1 MPGINKALAA
11 AISLGLAM
19 CSLSVFADDADA
31 DAKLQ
36 AKASQL
42 AQKYLITDTHIDVPY
57 RIEEDWEDVA
67 VATAKGDFDYPRAK
81 KGGLDLPF
89 MSIYTPASMEGTSG
103 DGSESYQ
110 VANQLID
117 GMEALVGRAPEKF
130 MMVYN
135 TGQAKEA
142 HAKGLIGL
150 ALGMEN
156 GSPINNDLANV
167 QFFADRGISY
177 ITLAH
182 GLSNH
187 ISDSSY
193 DENKQ
198 WKGLSPFGKEVVAE
212 MNRVG
217 VMVDVSHVSDDAF
230 YQVIELSKTP
240 VIASHSS
247 PRVFTPGWERNMSDD
262 MIKALAKNGGVIQIN
277 FGSMFISEASKNAF
291 EVMRTKRAE
300 FMQANS
306 LQEDSVEV
314 KTFMQEYIEA
324 NPIRYASMDELMANF
339 QHVIDLVGP
348 EFVGIGSDYDG
359 VGDSLP
365 EGAKDVA
372 AYPNIIAE
380 MLKRGYSEEVIE
392 GILGGNLMRVWGQ
405 VEAFAAQAQSK

>member
-1 MPGINKALAA
+1 MNNKTPKINKLLSAA
-11 AISLGLAM
+11 VALGLTFSSAN
-19 CSLSVFADDADA
+19 VFADDAD
-31 DAKLQ
+31 LM
-36 AKASQL
+36 AKANEL

-57 RIEEDWEDVA
+57 RIASNWEDVTG
-67 VATAKGDFDYPRAK
+67 ATVSGDFDYPRAK

-89 MSIYTPASMEGTSG
+89 MSIYTPAGLEGDSG
-103 DGSESYQ
+103 DGSESYR
-110 VANQLID
+110 VANNLID
-117 GMEALVGRAPEKF
+117 GMEALVGRAPDKF

-135 TGQAKEA
+135 TEEAREA
-142 HAKGLIGL
+142 HKKGLIGI
-150 ALGMEN
+150 ALGLEN
-156 GSPINNDLANV
+156 GSPINNDLSNV

-177 ITLAH
+177 ITLTH

-193 DENKQ
+193 EEKKH

-217 VMVDVSHVSDDAF
+217 VMIDVSHISDDAF
-230 YQVIELSKTP
+230 YQVMELSKVP

-247 PRVFTPGWERNMSDD
+247 PREFTPGWERNMSDD

-277 FGSMFISEASKNAF
+277 FGSMFISEASKNGF
-291 EVMRTKRAE
+291 EVMRKAQSDY
-300 FMQANS
+300 MSANS
-306 LQEDSVEV
+306 LAEDSPEV
-314 KTFMQEYIEA
+314 QAYMKEYIEA
-324 NPIRYASMDELMANF
+324 NPVRFATMDELMANF

-348 EFVGIGSDYDG
+348 EYVGIGSDYDG

-372 AYPNIIAE
+372 AYPNFIAE
-380 MLKRGYSEEVIE
+380 MLKRGYSEEVIA

-405 VEAFAAQAQSK
+405 VEDYAASMK